1 MGGLPTKQPI
11 AAFASDPTLKP
22 VMFAALPD
30 GLWTSRDGG
39 TTWRRLP
46 KAPGGITA
54 LAVHPTNS
62 NMAFAGT
69 REGRMFITKDG
80 GTSWDGA
87 R

>member
-1 MGGLPTKQPI
+1 MGGLPTKQPV
-11 AAFASDPTLKP
+11 AAFASDPTPKP
-22 VMFAALPD
+22 AMFAALPG

-39 TTWRRLP
+39 TTWQQLA

-62 NMAFAGT
+62 AMVFVGT
-69 REGRMFITKDG
+69 KGGRVFITADG
-80 GTSWDGA
+80 GTSWQGP

>member
-1 MGGLPTKQPI
+1 MGGLPTKQPV
-11 AAFASDPTLKP
+11 AAFASDPTPKP

-39 TTWRRLP
+39 TTLQKLN
-46 KAPGGITA
+46 KAPGSVTA

-62 NMAFAGT
+62 AMVFAGT
-69 REGRMFITKDG
+69 REGRVFITADG
-80 GTSWDGA
+80 GTSWQGP

>member
-1 MGGLPTKQPI
+1 MGGLPTKQAV
-11 AAFASDPTLKP
+11 AAFASDPTPKP

-39 TTWRRLP
+39 KTWQQLA

-62 NMAFAGT
+62 GMVFAGT
-69 REGRMFITKDG
+69 KEGRVFTTNDG
-80 GTSWDGA
+80 GTSWEGP